1 MVIARV
7 SRVSAAV
14 AVSLG
19 VKVPPDM
26 IVRNVYCSETGK
38 KLQMYKDKKCRE
50 KIYV

>member
-1 MVIARV
+1 MVIARA
-7 SRVSAAV
+7 SLV
-14 AVSLG
+14 AVSVALSLG

-38 KLQMYKDKKCRE
+38 RLQMYKDKKCRE